1 MILIAPI
8 YFLLFFIPGFVCV
21 LFLRKHVVQSNHQIF
36 LTSLIFSFCITYVGF
51 FIYFFNPEVGKL
63 YSYVS
68 ILISFTLLAKK
79 FQTIKNI
86 LPEIG
91 FQFALVVFVYFFYIS
106 ISEFYPVI
114 INNRFLVG
122 LPTDNEL
129 PWNFADCIYSHNDNV
144 RECFR
149 RGGFWLSSDRPPV
162 FTSIILFLLP
172 FKSEYVLGIDFYRYS
187 GAVIQSTWI
196 LGLIF
201 FLFSLGFRSSLIYY
215 LSLLAI
221 TSGVF
226 LINTVFLWP
235 KLITVVP
242 FVYGYFALME
252 DKTRSKP
259 FLVAMG
265 FISLALGFLMHGGIL
280 FSILSLFLLIF
291 CRYSFSNK
299 RVYVLRL
306 IPYALVMVIT
316 IIPWTMYQ
324 KLYDPPGDH
333 LLKMRMA
340 GQRNLDDPIL
350 YPNHPRVKEGQTLKE
365 AIVEAYSSV
374 PTEAIIDSKIK
385 NVQTLFFIPTISV
398 DTSDFYV
405 NFKYLNEWVKSSQF
419 FYTFAS
425 QDFTL
430 LGILFLPYSFS
441 LASKRQ
447 RKSLIDLSFIALV
460 SFGLWILL
468 MFEPNATII
477 HQGSYFNLILIL
489 VILGHGAFFSPI
501 RNILLVFHML
511 LFLFWIPDLNLN
523 YSIYQWEYLVFSV
536 VSFLLLVF
544 MLRKTILFK
553 K

>member
-1 MILIAPI
+1 MILLAPV

-51 FIYFFNPEVGKL
+51 FIYFLNPEVGKL

-68 ILISFTLLAKK
+68 IFISFTLLAKK

-122 LPTDNEL
+122 LPDDNVL
-129 PWNFADCIYSHNDNV
+129 PWNLADCVYRNNESIK
-144 RECFR
+144 ECFK

-162 FTSIILFLLP
+162 FSSSIIFLLP
-172 FKSEYVLGIDFYRYS
+172 FKLDIIYGIDFYRYA

-201 FLFSLGFRSSLIYY
+201 FLFSLGFRRSFVFFVSLT
-215 LSLLAI
+215 AI

-242 FVYGYFALME
+242 FVYGYVALID

-259 FLVAMG
+259 LLVAMG

-280 FSILSLFLLIF
+280 FTILSLFLLIL
-291 CRYSFSNK
+291 CRYAFSNK
-299 RVYVLRL
+299 RVYLLRL
-306 IPYALVMVIT
+306 IPYAFVMVIT

-350 YPNHPRVKEGQTLKE
+350 YPNHPRVKEGQSLKE

-374 PTEAIIDSKIK
+374 PTEAIIDSKIR
-385 NVQTLFFIPTISV
+385 NVQTLFFIAMISV

-419 FYTFAS
+419 YYTFAS

-430 LGILFLPYSFS
+430 LGILFLPYSFALVS
-441 LASKRQ
+441 NRQ
-447 RKSLIDLSFIALV
+447 RKSLIDLSFIAFV

-511 LFLFWIPDLNLN
+511 LFLFWIPDFNLN
-523 YSIYQWEYLVFSV
+523 YSMYQWEYLVFSV

>member
-1 MILIAPI
+1 MILLAPV

-122 LPTDNEL
+122 LPDDNVL
-129 PWNFADCIYSHNDNV
+129 PWNLADCVYRNNESIK
-144 RECFR
+144 ECFK

-162 FTSIILFLLP
+162 FSSSIIFLLP
-172 FKSEYVLGIDFYRYS
+172 FKLDIIYGIDFYRYA

-201 FLFSLGFRSSLIYY
+201 FLFSLGFRSSLIFF

-226 LINTVFLWP
+226 LINTLFLWP

-242 FVYGYFALME
+242 FVFGYFALIE

-259 FLVAMG
+259 LLVAMG

-291 CRYSFSNK
+291 CRYSFSNN
-299 RVYVLRL
+299 RIYLIRL

-350 YPNHPRVKEGQTLKE
+350 YPNHPRVKEGQSLKE

-419 FYTFAS
+419 YYTFAS

-430 LGILFLPYSFS
+430 LGILFLPYSFALVS
-441 LASKRQ
+441 NRQ
-447 RKSLIDLSFIALV
+447 RKSLIDLSFIAFV

-523 YSIYQWEYLVFSV
+523 YSMYQWEYLVFSV